1 MPQRIFKLMLNSVK
15 QQWNVCNEL
24 RSRLWRDERE
34 RVRAG
39 DQLLIFSFDDHLTK
53 YLWWQN
59 NVRNSFMNVIVS
71 AANDQFLVGYVC
83 GAVVRLLTAPGWL
96 AGT

>member
-1 MPQRIFKLMLNSVK
+1 MFVTSYEADYGGM
-15 QQWNVCNEL
+15 
-24 RSRLWRDERE
+24 

-71 AANDQFLVGYVC
+71 AANDQFLVGSTF
-83 GAVVRLLTAPGWL
+83 AVPSVVSSSDS
-96 AGT
+96 

>member
-1 MPQRIFKLMLNSVK
+1 MFVTSYEADYGAREM
-15 QQWNVCNEL
+15 
-24 RSRLWRDERE
+24 DE
-34 RVRAG
+34 RVRAIAG

-96 AGT
+96 ELKSTK